1 MKKFAFLFVLLA
13 LCASVSL
20 AQETSNIVKVPL
32 SQPEIDRIV
41 QKVTENEGHFRM
53 ALGDYNFTRDAI
65 IQTIGMGGQVTGE
78 FHRTSDII
86 VPPQGLKTEKIIYA
100 PTPTL
105 TEITITA
112 EDLEDLGGVNP
123 FALEPSAASQYNF
136 NYVGKEHI
144 DELDLYVFD
153 VSPKV
158 MPDPK
163 KSKLRLFSGRIWV
176 DDKDLMIVKTKGK
189 AVPEWKD
196 NRFPVVE
203 TWRENIDG
211 KYWFPTY
218 VYADDELVF
227 DQGNVVHIRMKVT
240 YKNYKVGHTDVK
252 IIGEE
257 DVPP

>member
-1 MKKFAFLFVLLA
+1 
-13 LCASVSL
+13 
-20 AQETSNIVKVPL
+20 
-32 SQPEIDRIV
+32 
-41 QKVTENEGHFRM
+41 
-53 ALGDYNFTRDAI
+53 
-65 IQTIGMGGQVTGE
+65 MGGQVTGE

-86 VPPQGLKTEKIIYA
+86 VPPEGLRSEKIIYA
-100 PTPTL
+100 PMPTL

-123 FALEPSAASQYNF
+123 FALDPANASQYNF

-144 DELDLYVFD
+144 DEIDLYVFD

-158 MPDPK
+158 MPDPR

-176 DDKDLMIVKTKGK
+176 DDKDLMILKTKGK

-227 DQGNVVHIRMKVT
+227 DKGNVVHIRMKVT

-257 DVPP
+257 DTPTPPTPKPTPTPKKPE